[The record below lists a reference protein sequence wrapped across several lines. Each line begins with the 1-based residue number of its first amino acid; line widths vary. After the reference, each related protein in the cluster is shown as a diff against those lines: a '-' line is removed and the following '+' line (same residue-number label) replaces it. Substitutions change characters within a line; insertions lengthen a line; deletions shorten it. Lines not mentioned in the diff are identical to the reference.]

1 MAPRLTMWVGDWL
14 VLSRRATYPP
24 PWVRSGHH
32 PPRFKSVFPLH
43 SQQDCAEHPHL
54 LSGVGGWG
62 VDLTLWFRVC
72 LSSWFLN
79 HDLELTRLGLLP
91 ERYLNH
97 FPATRQA
104 SHQSG
109 KKAREVISD
118 QEGTFWINQRSPQ
131 LPSTITIPWMRSRGK
146 KEPPLTHPPSK

>member
-1 MAPRLTMWVGDWL
+1 MFCLEEPPIHHYGLDLVIILQDSSLFSLYTLSRI
-14 VLSRRATYPP
+14 VLSTPTSSRR
-24 PWVRSGHH
+24 G
-32 PPRFKSVFPLH
+32 
-43 SQQDCAEHPHL
+43 E
-54 LSGVGGWG
+54 
-62 VDLTLWFRVC
+62 VDLTLWFSVC

-91 ERYLNH
+91 ERYLHH

-131 LPSTITIPWMRSRGK
+131 LPSTITIPWMRSREK
-146 KEPPLTHPPSK
+146 KEPSLTHPPSK